1 MITVTNI
8 ETFHDHLAHYNK
20 VTVVGFVVVA
30 GVFSVVGVV

>member
-8 ETFHDHLAHYNK
+8 ETLHDHLAHYNK